1 MLLNAP
7 LIDIIK
13 LLLSTLLMPLFFNI
27 KNISHIFVTQN
38 HIGLSSPT
46 NEASAWFTSL
56 HELDSI

>member
-27 KNISHIFVTQN
+27 KKHLTYPCDTKSH
-38 HIGLSSPT
+38 
-46 NEASAWFTSL
+46 WFKFT
-56 HELDSI
+56 DK